1 MLPLCQSFAASH
13 GNYRLFGDLTV
24 FSLQQYHMVESYM
37 SINNY
42 VQFFSSIKQYAFK
55 TADTDK
61 IVQYLFQ

>member
-42 VQFFSSIKQYAFK
+42 VQFSPPLSNMPSRLP
-55 TADTDK
+55 TLTR
-61 IVQYLFQ
+61 